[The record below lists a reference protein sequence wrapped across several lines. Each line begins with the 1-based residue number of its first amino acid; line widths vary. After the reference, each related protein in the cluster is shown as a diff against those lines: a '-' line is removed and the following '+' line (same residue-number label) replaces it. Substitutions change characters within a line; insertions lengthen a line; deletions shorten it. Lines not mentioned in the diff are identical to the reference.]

1 MVMHDQA
8 SNRAGIRAQACQEVQ
23 WPCRMYCHRV
33 RFIGQRREA
42 PHVRATHA
50 RGRHLTGDRRGNLF
64 DHPIED
70 ARAGQLPFPASPA
83 LFACLYLGVA
93 LACLLLIGTLPWHL
107 VRFGLPD
114 LPASPSVLCVAFGI
128 VVLGTA
134 LLVFGL
140 AKRLA
145 LARTIIASRTAERD
159 IAMGVIDAAPN
170 AVLVADI
177 VKDGAAI
184 IYANPAFEEI
194 TGYSVAEAQGKNCRY
209 LQGSDRQQPEI
220 AEIRSAIERRES
232 ARVTLR
238 NYRKDGR
245 MFWNQ
250 LRIEP
255 IRNEHGVA
263 VYYVGIIN
271 DITATKDALSRLQQ
285 VTNLDR
291 LTGVA
296 NRYRFFDQVE
306 ALINKCTTGCVLV
319 LKTNIA
325 RFHEI
330 NTSFGYETGDLL
342 LIEIAKRLSM
352 LSGFVVGRLGGDE
365 FVISVALDTAGEA
378 DIIVA
383 RVHDTLAARF
393 VLPGA
398 ELDVRFAI
406 GFAVGEAGDDALT
419 LLRQGGVA
427 LHESKLTP
435 LRMPSRYDRQ
445 SDARL
450 RSRAKLTRELQQAS
464 VEDNFVFYYQ
474 PKVTMETG
482 AIIGAEALIRW
493 EHPVFGLQPP
503 DRFIP
508 IAEET
513 GLILDIGTWALRKAL
528 SFACRLNQDRAS
540 PLFLSVN
547 VSSIQFTH
555 RDMLKLVETLL
566 GETGA
571 DPHWITLE
579 LTESVFGARSP
590 ELIAVFR
597 RLRQMGIGLSI
608 DDFGTGY
615 SSLGY
620 LDSFPLSEIK
630 IDKSF
635 VGNLRESSLT
645 RVIVDAI
652 IKIGRELNVMV
663 TAEGVESAAE
673 VSTLRDLGCPYGQG
687 YFFSEPLQEEE
698 FLKLVGTGGPLGMGP

>member
-1 MVMHDQA
+1 MAARIVTA
-8 SNRAGIRAQACQEVQ
+8 SVSLVSAVKRRTCAQ
-23 WPCRMYCHRV
+23 RMP
-33 RFIGQRREA
+33 G
-42 PHVRATHA
+42 
-50 RGRHLTGDRRGNLF
+50 GHLTSDRRGNLF

-70 ARAGQLPFPASPA
+70 ARAGRIPFQASPA

-107 VRFGLPD
+107 VRFGVPD
-114 LPASPSVLCVAFGI
+114 LPASPSVLCGAFGI

-134 LLVFGL
+134 LLVIGM

-145 LARTIIASRTAERD
+145 LARTIIASRTAEHD

-177 VKDGAAI
+177 GKDGAAV
-184 IYANPAFEEI
+184 IYANRPL
-194 TGYSVAEAQGKNCRY
+194 KNSPGIRW
-209 LQGSDRQQPEI
+209 QGSDRQQPEI
-220 AEIRSAIERRES
+220 AEIRSAIEPGES
-232 ARVTLR
+232 DRVTLR
-238 NYRKDGR
+238 DYRKDGR
-245 MFWNQ
+245 MFWNP
-250 LRIEP
+250 LCIEP
-255 IRNEHGVA
+255 IRNEHDVA
-263 VYYVGIIN
+263 AYHDGIIN
-271 DITATKDALSRLQQ
+271 DVSATKDALSRLQQ
-285 VTNLDR
+285 VADLDP

-296 NRYRFFDQVE
+296 NRYRFFDELE
-306 ALINKCTTGCVLV
+306 ALINECSTGCVLV

-330 NTSFGYETGDLL
+330 NISFGYQTGDLL

-352 LSGFVVGRLGGDE
+352 LSGFIVGRLAGDE
-365 FVISVALDTAGEA
+365 FVISVALDAAGEA
-378 DIIVA
+378 DVIVA

-393 VLPGA
+393 ILPGA

-406 GFAVGEAGDDALT
+406 GFAVGEAGGDALT

-450 RSRAKLTRELQQAS
+450 RSRAKLTRELREAS
-464 VEDNFVFYYQ
+464 VEDDFVLYYQ
-474 PKVTMETG
+474 PKVAMETG
-482 AIIGAEALIRW
+482 AIIGVEALLRW

-503 DRFIP
+503 ERFIP

-513 GLILDIGTWALRKAL
+513 GLILDIGTSALRKAL

-566 GETGA
+566 GETGV

-579 LTESVFGARSP
+579 LTESVFGARSL
-590 ELIAVFR
+590 ELIAMFR

-620 LDSFPLSEIK
+620 LDIFPLSEIK
-630 IDKSF
+630 IDRSF

-652 IKIGRELNVMV
+652 IRIGRELNVMV

-673 VSTLRDLGCPYGQG
+673 VSALRDLGCPYGQG
-687 YFFSEPLQEEE
+687 YFFSEPLQEKE
-698 FLKLVGTGGPLGMGP
+698 FLKLIGTGDPLGMGA